1 MPLMT
6 SRRTSM
12 ATTADTSLKAVG
24 RGWVR
29 DADSG
34 VLLAPSDKN
43 FISKLFGKKQAVVHR
58 GRSPRDLPDE
68 KTYRPLPRPVRQR
81 RPSTFIT
88 AAQQQLLVDRANRP
102 KLFEELPL
110 DLPKLVRPP
119 EYIANERAGWDA
131 VLEVGAQAV
140 SALESKTGFVRRL
153 VVKTELTGVLLVYNS
168 QCNPLLLCEV
178 EAMCRAK
185 KVLEALPGTVVLG
198 GMILP
203 CSADT
208 LQRRRVETFHA
219 YGFRERAT
227 MAEKTLEAF
236 PGDMTSWL
244 FVDPCL
250 EDSVGCLCSET
261 HPQVYSAISQYL
273 KNIFSSTIIGTSLM
287 PVYIKD
293 HVETSWPRHTF
304 MIYAGSAQ
312 ASHEDDSEVMPEGAA
327 RAVANAG
334 GEWRL
339 SSMNLVQGVVVE
351 VSRLNV
357 MLDHLWEALALPTG
371 LDYLDRI
378 VRFCGAPCMEY
389 IRGAFAQQK
398 ASAAWSDEW

>member
-1 MPLMT
+1 
-6 SRRTSM
+6 
-12 ATTADTSLKAVG
+12 
-24 RGWVR
+24 
-29 DADSG
+29 
-34 VLLAPSDKN
+34 
-43 FISKLFGKKQAVVHR
+43 
-58 GRSPRDLPDE
+58 
-68 KTYRPLPRPVRQR
+68 
-81 RPSTFIT
+81 
-88 AAQQQLLVDRANRP
+88 
-102 KLFEELPL
+102 
-110 DLPKLVRPP
+110 
-119 EYIANERAGWDA
+119 
-131 VLEVGAQAV
+131 
-140 SALESKTGFVRRL
+140 
-153 VVKTELTGVLLVYNS
+153 
-168 QCNPLLLCEV
+168 
-178 EAMCRAK
+178 
-185 KVLEALPGTVVLG
+185 
-198 GMILP
+198 
-203 CSADT
+203 
-208 LQRRRVETFHA
+208 
-219 YGFRERAT
+219 